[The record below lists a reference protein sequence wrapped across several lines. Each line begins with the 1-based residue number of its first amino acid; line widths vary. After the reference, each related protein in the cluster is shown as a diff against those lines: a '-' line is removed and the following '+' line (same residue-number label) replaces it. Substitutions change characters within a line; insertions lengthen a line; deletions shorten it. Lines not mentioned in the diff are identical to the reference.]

1 MGSTY
6 HSVRIHVVFACRERR
21 PLIVPEIKA
30 DLFKYIH
37 GICDKRG
44 CKLVEGGGV
53 ADHVHLLIGLSM
65 TKSIADLLRDIK
77 TNTSRW
83 IHETWPQQEFGWQDG
98 YGVFSV
104 SASLVQRTRDYIRN
118 QEARHQKQTFDE
130 ELDEILEMH
139 GMKRNPDGSVSQVEG
154 TL

>member
-6 HSVRIHVVFACRERR
+6 HNVRIHAVFACKDRK
-21 PLIVPEIKA
+21 PLITPDIKSE
-30 DLFKYIH
+30 LFKYIH
-37 GICDKRG
+37 GVCEKRQ
-44 CKLVEGGGV
+44 CTLIEGGGT

-65 TKSIADLLRDIK
+65 TKAIADLMRDIK

-83 IHETWPQQEFGWQDG
+83 VHEKWPKLEFAWQDG

-104 SASLVQRTRDYIRN
+104 SASLVERTRGYIRN
-118 QEARHQKQTFDE
+118 QEAHHAEKTFDE
-130 ELDEILEMH
+130 ELDEILKMH
-139 GMKRNPDGSVSQVEG
+139 GMKRNPDGSVSAVVG